1 MRKRRKRGERRRIHT
16 VAGAPPLPNA
26 PAHSGIIP
34 PFPQDLASYSRW
46 AALLARFV
54 NGRPICSAR
63 IPAPFDVRR
72 QRNFEG
78 ASPSVRPG

>member
-1 MRKRRKRGERRRIHT
+1 MRKRKKRGERRRIHT

-34 PFPQDLASYSRW
+34 PFPLDLASYPRR
-46 AALLARFV
+46 ATLLARFV
-54 NGRPICSAR
+54 NGRPIGSAR

>member
-1 MRKRRKRGERRRIHT
+1 MRKRKKRGGRRRIHT

-34 PFPQDLASYSRW
+34 PFPLDLASYPRR
-46 AALLARFV
+46 AALQPRFV

-72 QRNFEG
+72 HRNFEV